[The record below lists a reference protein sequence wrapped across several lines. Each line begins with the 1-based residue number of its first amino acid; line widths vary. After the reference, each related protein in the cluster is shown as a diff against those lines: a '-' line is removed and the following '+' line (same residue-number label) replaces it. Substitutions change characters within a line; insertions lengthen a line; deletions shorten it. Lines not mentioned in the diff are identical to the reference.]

1 MINAASLQF
10 LYELSQNNNKDWFDK
25 NKPRYEADLKKPWEE
40 TVGAIIERVK
50 AFEPALQST
59 AKESIPRIYR
69 DTRFSTNKSPYK
81 TNVAA
86 IINPGGKK
94 AVDFPGYYIHLEFGN
109 LMIGGGAYQVEK
121 EPLHRIRTAIAQ
133 DPETFMEILHEPDFV
148 TKFGEIKGDQNK
160 VLPPEFK
167 ESKAKYPVIA
177 NKQFYFMAEM
187 DPEIALRPDFPD
199 FVSDYC
205 NASAPLVEFLRKA
218 ILF

>member
-25 NKPRYEADLKKPWEE
+25 NKPRYEADLKKPWED

-50 AFEPALQST
+50 TFEPALQST

-133 DPETFMEILHEPDFV
+133 DPETFMEILHAPDFV
-148 TKFGEIKGDQNK
+148 TKFGEIKGEQNK

-167 ESKAKYPVIA
+167 ELKAKYPVIA

-187 DPEIALRPDFPD
+187 DPETALRPDFPEY
-199 FVSDYC
+199 VADYC
-205 NASAPLVEFLRKA
+205 KASAPLVEFLRKA
-218 ILF
+218 ILL